1 MSRRRIAL
9 QLFVT
14 LLLVSAAGLPAVTST
29 AVGGGSETGGFAD
42 GHWRLFTEA
51 AGSEESEESEGSEA
65 GTAAPT
71 ATQTDPA
78 EEHPWLTLHQTRS
91 QPTDGVQAIRAD
103 ELHEQGVTGEDV
115 RVGVVGSTFA
125 ADHEAIAGHVADHY
139 SVERPP
145 VRPRS
150 ETGHDTAVAEVVT
163 RTAPGADLYLAEV
176 GTSPT
181 GDSYA
186 DAVSW
191 LVANDVDVVV
201 DAGSYFSTADGD
213 TDRIAAVAEN
223 ASDDGVVFVTSAGNY
238 GDRHWR
244 GVDDGEGWV
253 EFAPDSEAN
262 PLADGTATS
271 GRVSLRLSWNTSAD
285 YDLYLYRKGTAR
297 DPVVAKSVTRQNG
310 TNATATETINAV
322 VPKGV
327 YYVGI
332 YAHDAGGT
340 ADADGANRTSHTNA
354 TSPANHTTPT
364 TSRLRL
370 FSTTT
375 SLTHTTSGSMVA
387 PATSGSVIAVGAID
401 VRSGQLR
408 DYSSHG
414 TDEFDVDVGAP
425 DGVGTRVTGT
435 FYGTSAAAPYV
446 AGTAALVESSYDGLS
461 PREVEQL
468 LERTADGESR
478 RLDAVDAVEAAA
490 AVRRANVD
498 GHDGHEVD
506 SVGGVDDIDDFDDI
520 DDTAEGN
527 GP

>member
-1 MSRRRIAL
+1 MSRRRIVL

-14 LLLVSAAGLPAVTST
+14 FLVVSAVGLPAVTST

-51 AGSEESEESEGSEA
+51 VGNEGSEA
-65 GTAAPT
+65 GAA
-71 ATQTDPA
+71 ASAAARTDPT
-78 EEHPWLTLHQTRS
+78 EEHPWLTIHQTRS

-115 RVGVVGSTFA
+115 RVGVVGSTFT

-145 VRPRS
+145 VRPQS

-163 RTAPGADLYLAEV
+163 RTAPDADLYLAEV

-201 DAGSYFSTADGD
+201 DAGSYFSTADSD
-213 TDRIAAVAEN
+213 TSRIAAVAEN

-271 GRVSLRLSWNTSAD
+271 GRVSLRLSWNSSAD

-310 TNATATETINAV
+310 TNATATETIDAV

-332 YAHDAGGT
+332 YAHDAGGV
-340 ADADGANRTSHTNA
+340 ADADGANH
-354 TSPANHTTPT
+354 TSPTT

-408 DYSSHG
+408 EYSSHG
-414 TDEFDVDVGAP
+414 TGQFDVDVGAP

-461 PREVEQL
+461 PREVERL

-478 RLDAVDAVEAAA
+478 RLDAVNAVEAAA

-498 GHDGHEVD
+498 DREVDGNEVD
-506 SVGGVDDIDDFDDI
+506 SVDGVDDV
-520 DDTAEGN
+520 DDTTEGH